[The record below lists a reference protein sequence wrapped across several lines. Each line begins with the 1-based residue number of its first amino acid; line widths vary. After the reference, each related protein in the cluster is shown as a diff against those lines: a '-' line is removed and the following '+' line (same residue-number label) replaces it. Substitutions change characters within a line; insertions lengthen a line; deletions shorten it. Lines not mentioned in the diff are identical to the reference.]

1 MVEQK
6 LPESRGLI
14 MITPTEITSMAD
26 PARLAYCGRKPG
38 TKPSEKQPVY
48 PDWLVTGSACLG
60 GLYSGQEPIESGVL
74 ITKMRNRYG
83 LVSHAVSIS

>member
-1 MVEQK
+1 
-6 LPESRGLI
+6 

-38 TKPSEKQPVY
+38 TKPSEKQPGY